1 MSSTSNG
8 SSAPRAD
15 HLDALVAELRVELA
29 DAHRELERRK
39 ATIAEAQQRVAR
51 ITKAVDALDPP
62 EPTEPRRPRGR
73 PRAAQ
78 PGAMSRP
85 VDENLDRVAAA
96 LVEHGEPT
104 TIDGLYE
111 AMGGKGCGIGR
122 DTVRRGLAA
131 LRDDERVRIAGA
143 TDRGGTL
150 WAPMPELLEAR

>member
-1 MSSTSNG
+1 VTVRVTLDGGRRRSLWLRWRLRRARRARPVPALRQTSTRL
-8 SSAPRAD
+8 PD
-15 HLDALVAELRVELA
+15 P
-29 DAHRELERRK
+29 
-39 ATIAEAQQRVAR
+39 T
-51 ITKAVDALDPP
+51 TAVDALDPP

-73 PRAAQ
+73 PRTAQ
-78 PGAMSRP
+78 PGALSRP
-85 VDENLDRVAAA
+85 TDENLDKVAAA
-96 LVEHGEPT
+96 LVEHRQPT